1 MSNTSNTSGKDFLE
15 FWKRAAEKGELK
27 SSTARTIRISCEQI
41 LQCTENWETLDMRM
55 LNVEDAFRRFV
66 NKRGRDLKSA
76 SLASYKNRL
85 KNGIGMFLDYS
96 NDPSSWKPRMKSRI
110 RGQEKKEPQ
119 TIVLADTI
127 NDTPQS
133 PPAMQEQSKS
143 LPAAPLIEY
152 PFPLREGQLAY
163 LKLPT
168 NLRLFDV
175 KRLTIYLNSL
185 AIDSDGEG
193 DEPRKKS

>member
-15 FWKRAAEKGELK
+15 FWKRAVEKGELK
-27 SSTARTIRISCEQI
+27 PSTARTIRISCEQI
-41 LQCTENWETLDMRM
+41 LQCTENWETLDIRM
-55 LNVEDAFRRFV
+55 LNAEDAFRRFV

-85 KNGIGMFLDYS
+85 KNGIDMFLDYAK
-96 NDPSSWKPRMKSRI
+96 DPAAWKPRMKSRTP
-110 RGQEKKEPQ
+110 GQEKKEPQ
-119 TIVLADTI
+119 KTVSDDTI

-133 PPAMQEQSKS
+133 PLAMQEQPKS
-143 LPAAPLIEY
+143 LPAAPFIEY

-168 NLRLFDV
+168 NLKLFDV

-185 AIDSDGEG
+185 AIDSNLQ
-193 DEPRKKS
+193 